1 MPHTVIFRHV
11 RCASLLVTLVGTG
24 VLFGGRVHAAALP
37 GGAPFGVILA
47 ADDGIS
53 VPEAWA
59 RASAGPASTGAAY
72 ITLKGG
78 ARPDQLV
85 AASTPVAASA
95 EVHETTGD
103 NGVMKM
109 RPVPVVPIPP
119 GQTVTFTPGGT
130 HIMLMGLKKPLAAG
144 QSFPLTLTF
153 THAAP
158 VTVEVKVRA
167 LGGGSGGTMGD
178 HMGSHDGMPMR

>member
-1 MPHTVIFRHV
+1 
-11 RCASLLVTLVGTG
+11 
-24 VLFGGRVHAAALP
+24 
-37 GGAPFGVILA
+37 
-47 ADDGIS
+47 
-53 VPEAWA
+53 
-59 RASAGPASTGAAY
+59 
-72 ITLKGG
+72 
-78 ARPDQLV
+78 
-85 AASTPVAASA
+85 
-95 EVHETTGD
+95 
-103 NGVMKM
+103 
-109 RPVPVVPIPP
+109 VVPIPP